1 MFKYLWIITLFWLS
15 AVQAHNIKLFATV
28 QGQTIEGYVYIP
40 GGGRLPHAS
49 IEVWSPAGEQLGQT
63 RTDAEGEFHY
73 PIKQLTDHLFILETD
88 DGHRAQYT
96 VKVHEFSS
104 EQPQS
109 QKTVSTAPIE
119 SNCLQASVIEDALSR
134 QIRPLREQLAHYQQK
149 IWLHDILG
157 GIGYILGIMG
167 LLYYINQRIKK

>member
-15 AVQAHNIKLFATV
+15 AVEAHNIKLFATV

-40 GGGRLPHAS
+40 GGGRLAHAP
-49 IEVWSPAGEQLGQT
+49 IEIWTPAGKHLGQT

-96 VKVHEFSS
+96 VKVHAEPLHPQTASIESS
-104 EQPQS
+104 CLQ
-109 QKTVSTAPIE
+109 VST
-119 SNCLQASVIEDALSR
+119 IEDVLSR

-157 GIGYILGIMG
+157 GIGYIVGIMG
-167 LLYYINQRIKK
+167 LLYYLNQRIKK